1 VRNLEIGRIRGCL
14 GDRPIQEQCR
24 RWVAAPR
31 PQKTTRWTGLATCIP
46 QTINEHTASGQYLA
60 QRSDLIANL
69 AQHIRHH
76 AGYDGTPA
84 CLGAAGY
91 SPGRRAHRVLPNP
104 SLDDRFASLSLPC
117 SACFASLPIASLSR

>member
-24 RWVAAPR
+24 RWVAAQR

-69 AQHIRHH
+69 AQHIQHH
-76 AGYDGTPA
+76 AGYDGTQPVWA
-84 CLGAAGY
+84 P
-91 SPGRRAHRVLPNP
+91 PGTH
-104 SLDDRFASLSLPC
+104 LDVGLIESCRIRL
-117 SACFASLPIASLSR
+117 